1 MTDSSQ
7 SERWRRVKE
16 IFSDA
21 LDRPADERNA
31 FLEQA
36 CAGDAALRAE
46 VDDLLAADSGV
57 GDFLDT
63 PAVVEQSNGL
73 APGELLDEP
82 FENYRLKRVISMGG
96 MGVVYEAEQE
106 HPRRT
111 VAVKVMKDGIA
122 SPDALRRFEF
132 EAHVLGGLR
141 HPGIAQVFE
150 AGTHHTGATPG
161 GAAGR
166 GVPFFVMEYVP
177 DALSITDYAQRK
189 KLGTKGRIALFTQVC
204 KAVDHGHQKGIIHR
218 DLKPANILVDAQ
230 GQVKVIDFG
239 VARATDSDL
248 ALTTQQTDV
257 GQLIGTV
264 QYMSPEQCTAD
275 PKLLDTR
282 SDVYSL
288 GVVLYEL
295 LCGDL
300 PYDVRSA
307 AIFEASRLIREQPPK
322 RPSTVNR
329 ALRGD
334 VETIVLKALEKER
347 SHRYQTLS
355 ALADDLQR
363 YLGGE
368 VILARPAGPAT
379 KAIKIVRRNP
389 AISLTAFVAV
399 ATLIGFFVYIV
410 FWSYPRIRAEH
421 DRAVEAGKAA
431 EREREAALLAKER
444 SDNEAEKARLINDFL
459 ETTFLSADPYRAGE
473 DLDKHE
479 MLDMAA
485 ARIET
490 EFADQP
496 EIRASLHHAIGSVY
510 LNRGFLDAAEREI
523 KKSIEIGCHIYGPQS
538 AQVREVQCYLTQIYL
553 GQARLAEAESLL
565 EGIGEFCSRELDDD
579 HPLTRVME
587 NNLALVRRAQGR
599 YVESERLLR
608 RTLEWQ
614 IRTKGEAN
622 YSTLSTKYALAGV
635 LDNLGRYAES
645 ERLHRE
651 AYEGRRLNLGDN
663 HPSTLQ
669 SWSNLANAAML
680 AGRLDDAEEMYREV
694 IVKMDDVLG
703 LDHPDT
709 LVTQGNLAIVL
720 KKLGALEESEEIN
733 RKVLNQRIDQ
743 LGHEHPLTLNSIN
756 NLANVIKARGRLVEA
771 EEMLIDLVEVRKRVL
786 GSDHPETLESMGNLG
801 IVFNKRRKLAE
812 AESIH
817 RETWEARG
825 RVLGED
831 HPATLSSG
839 YNLALVLERR
849 GLPGESEEIYREILT
864 KKSSFPDD
872 AYPLMCDTM
881 SNLAILLVK
890 RGVVDEAE
898 TYFRRVLKARR
909 ETLGNEHANTVRSIE
924 NLALFLRN
932 NKGPVEA
939 EELYREVLDLHRKK
953 IGEDH
958 PETLKS
964 LARVALSVQ
973 LQERYADAAE
983 LWQECVAGADRIPA
997 KDRADK
1003 GTYLANLGDS
1013 LVALSRYDDAEEAL
1027 IESFTIFRSALGNDH
1042 EKTVAALA
1050 ALVQFYEAWDKPDE
1064 ADSWRAMKD
1073 G

>member
-16 IFSDA
+16 IFSAA
-21 LDRPADERNA
+21 LDRIPEERDA
-31 FLEQA
+31 FLKEA

-46 VDDLLAADSGV
+46 VDDLIAADSGV

-63 PAVVEQSNGL
+63 PAVVEQSNHA
-73 APGELLDEP
+73 APGTLLDEP
-82 FENYRLKRVISMGG
+82 FERYRLKRVISTGG

-111 VAVKVMKDGIA
+111 VAVKVMKEGIA

-150 AGTHHTGATPG
+150 AGTHHTEEIPG
-161 GAAGR
+161 GVKGR

-177 DALSITDYAQRK
+177 DALSITDFAAQK
-189 KLGTKGRIALFTQVC
+189 KLGTKERVNLFTQVC
-204 KAVDHGHQKGIIHR
+204 NAVHHGHQKGIIHR

-239 VARATDSDL
+239 VARATDADL
-248 ALTTQQTDV
+248 ALTTQKTDV

-275 PKLLDTR
+275 PNLLDIR
-282 SDVYSL
+282 SDIYSL

-295 LCGDL
+295 LCGEL

-329 ALRGD
+329 SLRGD

-347 SHRYQTLS
+347 SHRYQTLA

-379 KAIKIVRRNP
+379 KAIKIVKRNP
-389 AISLTAFVAV
+389 AISLAAFVAV
-399 ATLIGFFVYIV
+399 ASLIGFFVYVV

-421 DRAVEAGKAA
+421 DLAVEAGKVA
-431 EREREAALLAKER
+431 EREREAALLAKAR
-444 SDNEAEKARLINDFL
+444 SDAEAEKARLVNDFL
-459 ETTFLSADPYRAGE
+459 ETTFLSADPYRAGD

-479 MLDMAA
+479 MLDLAA
-485 ARIET
+485 ARIEI

-496 EIRASLHHAIGSVY
+496 EIRASLHDTIALVY
-510 LNRGFLDAAEREI
+510 LNRGFLDAAEKQSKMALDIRSELF
-523 KKSIEIGCHIYGPQS
+523 GPQS
-538 AQVREVQCYLTQIYL
+538 LEVLEVRCYLSQIYL
-553 GQARLAEAESLL
+553 GQGRIAEADAIL
-565 EGIGEFCSRELDDD
+565 EEVGEFCARELNED
-579 HPLTRVME
+579 HVLTRRAE
-587 NNLALVRRAQGR
+587 NCLALVRRIQGR
-599 YVESERLLR
+599 YTESEQLLR
-608 RTLEWQ
+608 RTLAWR
-614 IRTKGEAN
+614 IHTAGEVN
-622 YSTLSTKYALAGV
+622 HSTLSTKYALAGV
-635 LDNLGRYAES
+635 LDSLGRYAES

-651 AYEGRRLNLGDN
+651 VYEGRRANLGDN

-669 SWSNLANAAML
+669 SRSNLANVAML
-680 AGRLDDAEEMYREV
+680 AGRLDHAEEMYRKV
-694 IVKMDDVLG
+694 IVKMDDALG

-709 LVTQGNLAIVL
+709 LVTRNNLAIVL
-720 KKLGALEESEEIN
+720 KRKGELEESEEIN
-733 RKVLNQRIDQ
+733 RDVLNRRIKH
-743 LGHEHPLTLNSIN
+743 LGEEHPVTLNSRN
-756 NLANVIKARGRLVEA
+756 NLANVIKAMGRLAEA
-771 EEMLIDLVEVRKRVL
+771 EGMLRDLVEVRTRVL
-786 GSDHPETLESMGNLG
+786 GPEHPETLESMGNLG
-801 IVFNKRRKLAE
+801 IVFNKRRKFSE

-817 RETWEARG
+817 RTTLDARG

-849 GLPGESEEIYREILT
+849 GLVGESEEIYRELLS

-872 AYPLMCDTM
+872 AYPLLCDIM
-881 SNLAILLVK
+881 GNLAILLVK
-890 RGVVDEAE
+890 RGELDEAE
-898 TYFRRVLKARR
+898 TYFRHVLKARR
-909 ETLGNEHANTVRSIE
+909 DTLGNEHANTIRSIN

-932 NKGPVEA
+932 NGQPVEA
-939 EELYREVLDLHRKK
+939 EKLYREGLDSRRKK
-953 IGEDH
+953 IGSDD

-964 LARVALSVQ
+964 MARVAFSVQ
-973 LQERYADAAE
+973 LQERYAEAVE
-983 LWQECVAGADRIPA
+983 LWRECVVAADRIPA
-997 KDRADK
+997 RDK
-1003 GTYLANLGDS
+1003 GDKATYLANLGDCM
-1013 LVALSRYDDAEEAL
+1013 VALGRLDDAEESL
-1027 IESFTIFRSALGNDH
+1027 LESFTVFRSELGGDH
-1042 EKTVAALA
+1042 EKTVTALDA
-1050 ALVQFYEAWDKPDE
+1050 IIKFYEAWEKPDE
-1064 ADSWRAMKD
+1064 AESWRVMRD